1 MDKCLNRKSVNENEK
16 IVSEKKSKTLMGQYK
31 IIIFCLDL
39 LLPVIQLRLS
49 HYAWYVEKNYV
60 IAPRFHRAISSL
72 LPFLT
77 TYLCETSFSAMTI
90 IKVKKREKLRA
101 VEEKL
106 RVSLSSVPAR
116 IPSLCSLK
124 QAQSSRWNNW
134 KWVNNFMSQ
143 NEFNSSLV
151 FRKIF

>member
-1 MDKCLNRKSVNENEK
+1 MKKLFMKRNQKHLWDN
-16 IVSEKKSKTLMGQYK
+16 IVV
-31 IIIFCLDL
+31 IIFCLDL
-39 LLPVIQLRLS
+39 LLPVIRLRRS

-60 IAPRFHRAISSL
+60 KEPRFHRAISIL
-72 LPFLT
+72 LPFST
-77 TYLCETSFSAMTI
+77 TYLCEMSFSAMTI
-90 IKVKKREKLRA
+90 IKVKKNEKSWEKLRA
-101 VEEKL
+101 V
-106 RVSLSSVPAR
+106 SVP

-134 KWVNNFMSQ
+134 KWVNNFKSQ